1 MSNNSPRNCKLNL
14 SDTFV
19 FLMTEK
25 SALTKSGPVTALRLR
40 LPGWQVVLTQGD
52 ANSVANTALVPNH
65 AEGSPV
71 TASLGLNDG
80 ADLPSSHEAV
90 RRERQLV
97 KPAKNETTTNVELR
111 RTVIPAG
118 VIRVLKDVRL
128 ARGKG
133 IVVQRLGVGV

>member
-71 TASLGLNDG
+71 TRIGPVTSG
-80 ADLPSSHEAV
+80 
-90 RRERQLV
+90 
-97 KPAKNETTTNVELR
+97 
-111 RTVIPAG
+111 RTVRLIG
-118 VIRVLKDVRL
+118 VVIDVVVIDVV
-128 ARGKG
+128 GFKG
-133 IVVQRLGVGV
+133 LPVCA